1 MAAHATLTRAQS
13 MEPDIRLEDYLD
25 DKLQS
30 VTDLENLD
38 SLLANVELQRQ
49 QLQTQLDGAA
59 QELEDVRRSAQDRQ
73 GGIAKQIE
81 DFDQLQQ
88 SIDLRL
94 QIMNQSDAPDEAI
107 RRLEAPM
114 KQLHRIELAHRYVAL
129 LQDVEAMRR
138 EARSH
143 LPQDPK
149 EALRPYTRLRQLAG
163 QLRELQGPADEA
175 AGHLVGHVEQVAS
188 SLWDE
193 MKKTMSEELGA
204 VLKARNW
211 PAAVDPGAEVDGE
224 WLEAFEKSMDLQVP
238 EVLYSESLVNL
249 LPVDVMARSFVQWF
263 RFQFMGDNGT
273 SAPAAFGTFCL
284 PNFVS
289 LVDKWEDF
297 FRSNFDHVLA
307 SRFQGTKAA
316 ETTAYTDPACALI
329 TALLPVL
336 RQKVESVVQH
346 GLKNPQYLSSLIVQL
361 MDFDDTI
368 RSRFSYDG
376 GDAEN
381 GWPGLTSEVLD
392 QYFRAWLKFEKEFA
406 LERYQTIIN
415 SPDARNIDYDYSTP
429 GKMKPTYG
437 AVRVTDLLRS
447 VTSQYERVRRLP
459 HKIRFLIDIQQ
470 EILDQYHSR
479 LLDSLEAYASLTST
493 VARTLQGVSKEQLA
507 ALEGTGGL
515 EALCKVLGSADHIV
529 STLSDWGN
537 EEFFIELWEDLK
549 GRAKQADDDQTNLV
563 GGMSYDHVKG
573 RTSSEIGSEG
583 DGSIF
588 DETIKFYSKRRESAQ
603 KFLKV
608 ALVES
613 HQTAFRP
620 YLTKPQWSIVSSEAS
635 VDPSQ
640 LAVTAELDEPLRIMK
655 RNLTFLASA
664 LSTATYKKVWREA
677 LDTLQ
682 DALWSGILL
691 RQNFTT
697 LGAAQFARDIQ
708 AILSLVD
715 RHIPEGSAA
724 MAQLEEAVRLL
735 SLPMEAPTSDG
746 SSRENNNGGDGEDK
760 GNDSSS
766 SPFSLQQIS
775 DRMFTDNQEA
785 RRALEDLGIQTLEPV
800 DARED
805 LAEAGGE

>member
-38 SLLANVELQRQ
+38 NLLASVEQQRV

-73 GGIAKQIE
+73 GGLAKQIE
-81 DFDQLQQ
+81 DFEQLQQ

-94 QIMNQSDAPDEAI
+94 QIMGQV
-107 RRLEAPM
+107 
-114 KQLHRIELAHRYVAL
+114 ELAHRYVSL
-129 LQDVEAMRR
+129 LQDVEAMRS

-143 LPQDPK
+143 LPQNPK
-149 EALRPYTRLRQLAG
+149 AALEPYTRLRQLAG

-175 AGHLVGHVEQVAS
+175 AGHLVNYVEQVTG

-193 MKKTMSEELGA
+193 MKKIMSEELSA
-204 VLKARNW
+204 VLKARSW
-211 PAAVDPGAEVDGE
+211 PAGTDPNSEVDGE
-224 WLEAFEKSMDLQVP
+224 WLETFEKSMDLQVP
-238 EVLYSESLVNL
+238 EVMYSESLVNL
-249 LPVDVMARSFVQWF
+249 LPVEVMAGTFVQWF

-346 GLKNPQYLSSLIVQL
+346 GLKNPQYLSSLMVQL

-381 GWPGLTSEVLD
+381 GWPGITSEVLD
-392 QYFRAWLKFEKEFA
+392 QYFREWLKFEKEFA

-415 SPDARNIDYDYSTP
+415 SHDARNIDYDYSTP

-470 EILDQYHSR
+470 EILDQYHGR
-479 LLDSLEAYASLTST
+479 LLESLEAYASLTST

-507 ALEGTGGL
+507 ALEGTGAF

-529 STLSDWGN
+529 STLDDWGN
-537 EEFFIELWEDLK
+537 EEFYIELWEDLK

-563 GGMSYDHVKG
+563 GGMSYDHVKD
-573 RTSSEIGSEG
+573 RTSSEIGSEA

-603 KFLKV
+603 KFLKE

-613 HQTAFRP
+613 HQNAFRP
-620 YLTKPQWSIVSSEAS
+620 YLSKPQWSIISNEATMADLYRI
-635 VDPSQ
+635 VDPTQ

-664 LSTATYKKVWREA
+664 LSTATYKKIWREA
-677 LDTLQ
+677 LESLQ
-682 DALWSGILL
+682 ESLWSSVLL

-697 LGAAQFARDIQ
+697 LGAAQFMRDVQ
-708 AILSLVD
+708 AILALVD
-715 RHIPEGSAA
+715 RNIPEGSAA
-724 MAQLEEAVRLL
+724 MAQLEEGVRLL
-735 SLPMEAPTSDG
+735 SLPVVSDG
-746 SSRENNNGGDGEDK
+746 NDESNEDNGGGAGGDRDE
-760 GNDSSS
+760 GNSSS
-766 SPFSLQQIS
+766 NPFSLKQIS
-775 DRMFTDNQEA
+775 DRMFTDNTEA
-785 RRALEDLGIQTLEPV
+785 RRALEDLGIQSLEPAN
-800 DARED
+800 ARRILQRRVENS
-805 LAEAGGE
+805 E

>member
-30 VTDLENLD
+30 VSDLANLD

-73 GGIAKQIE
+73 GGVAQQIAEFK
-81 DFDQLQQ
+81 QLQQ

-94 QIMNQSDAPDEAI
+94 QIMGQSDAPDEAI

-114 KQLHRIELAHRYVAL
+114 KQLHRVELTHRYVSL
-129 LQDVEAMRR
+129 LQDVEGMRR

-143 LPQDPK
+143 LPQSPK

-175 AGHLVGHVEQVAS
+175 AGHLISYVEQVTG

-193 MKKTMSEELGA
+193 MKRIMSEELGA

-211 PAAVDPGAEVDGE
+211 PANTDPSAEVDGE
-224 WLEAFEKSMDLQVP
+224 WLETFEKSMELQVP
-238 EVLYSESLVNL
+238 EVLYSESLINL
-249 LPVDVMARSFVQWF
+249 LPIDVMARSFVQWF

-289 LVDKWEDF
+289 LIDKWEDF

-346 GLKNPQYLSSLIVQL
+346 GLKNPQYLSSLMVQL

-376 GDAEN
+376 GDPEN
-381 GWPGLTSEVLD
+381 GWPGITSEVLD
-392 QYFRAWLKFEKEFA
+392 QYFREWLKFEKEFA
-406 LERYQTIIN
+406 LERYQTINN
-415 SPDARNIDYDYSTP
+415 SSDARSIDYDYSGP

-507 ALEGTGGL
+507 QLEGTGAL

-549 GRAKQADDDQTNLV
+549 GRAKQADNDQQTNLV

-603 KFLKV
+603 KFLKE

-620 YLTKPQWSIVSSEAS
+620 IVSSEAS

-664 LSTATYKKVWREA
+664 LSTAVYKRVWREA
-677 LDTLQ
+677 LESLQ
-682 DALWSGILL
+682 ETLWSNVLL

-697 LGAAQFARDIQ
+697 LGAAQFMRDVL
-708 AILSLVD
+708 AIKSLVD

-724 MAQLEEAVRLL
+724 LAQLKEGVRLL
-735 SLPMEAPTSDG
+735 SLPPVVVVVGEATTAGD
-746 SSRENNNGGDGEDK
+746 GGDGGDEN
-760 GNDSSS
+760 GNGDNGSF
-766 SPFSLQQIS
+766 SPERDQRSH
-775 DRMFTDNQEA
+775 A
-785 RRALEDLGIQTLEPV
+785 RRALEDLGIQTLEPAS
-800 DARED
+800 ARRILQRRVENS
-805 LAEAGGE
+805 E

>member
-73 GGIAKQIE
+73 GGVAKQIE
-81 DFDQLQQ
+81 DFEQLQQ

-94 QIMNQSDAPDEAI
+94 QIMGQSDAPDEAI

-114 KQLHRIELAHRYVAL
+114 KQLHRIELAHRYVSL
-129 LQDVEAMRR
+129 LQDVEVMRR

-143 LPQDPK
+143 LPQNPK

-175 AGHLVGHVEQVAS
+175 AGHLVSYVEQVTG

-193 MKKTMSEELGA
+193 MKRIMSEELSA

-211 PAAVDPGAEVDGE
+211 PAKIDPSAEVDSE
-224 WLEAFEKSMDLQVP
+224 WLETFEKSMDLQVP

-249 LPVDVMARSFVQWF
+249 LPIDVMARTFVQWF

-284 PNFVS
+284 PNFIS
-289 LVDKWEDF
+289 LIDKWEDF

-346 GLKNPQYLSSLIVQL
+346 GLKNPQYLSSLMVQL

-381 GWPGLTSEVLD
+381 GWPGITSEVLD
-392 QYFRAWLKFEKEFA
+392 QYFREWLKFEKEFA
-406 LERYQTIIN
+406 LERYQTINN
-415 SPDARNIDYDYSTP
+415 SSDARSIDYDYSSP

-507 ALEGTGGL
+507 QLEGTGAL

-549 GRAKQADDDQTNLV
+549 GRAKQADNDQQTNLV

-603 KFLKV
+603 KFLKE

-620 YLTKPQWSIVSSEAS
+620 YLSKPQWSIVSSEAS

-664 LSTATYKKVWREA
+664 LSTAVSKRVWREA
-677 LDTLQ
+677 LESLQ
-682 DALWSGILL
+682 ETLWSNVLL
-691 RQNFTT
+691 RQKLHHARRRAVPARRPGRPGPRGPPHPRGVRG
-697 LGAAQFARDIQ
+697 LGAARGGA
-708 AILSLVD
+708 
-715 RHIPEGSAA
+715 
-724 MAQLEEAVRLL
+724 RLL
-735 SLPMEAPTSDG
+735 SLPPVVEGGEETTDG
-746 SSRENNNGGDGEDK
+746 DNEKNSNGKGNGG
-760 GNDSSS
+760 
-766 SPFSLQQIS
+766 FSLKEIS
-775 DRMFTDNQEA
+775 DRLFTDNAEA
-785 RRALEDLGIQTLEPV
+785 RRALEDLGIQTLDPAS
-800 DARED
+800 ARRILQRRVENS
-805 LAEAGGE
+805 E